1 MSSPWSFQLEV
12 MDPWLLLAPSSS
24 SIQPYLQYTTS
35 PHQIP
40 YSLPQ
45 QAKQLGIHAVWTDL
59 RVFGNWPCFIFL
71 SLRSSVHS
79 PGSGFFFF
87 FFALVIP
94 GWTSSSLLRSFLLG
108 WPLYP
113 FGSDEFRQA
122 EVGCGDHW
130 GKHLISR

>member
-87 FFALVIP
+87 FFCSCYPRLDFIFFIEIFSARLA
-94 GWTSSSLLRSFLLG
+94 
-108 WPLYP
+108 PLP
-113 FGSDEFRQA
+113 FWE
-122 EVGCGDHW
+122 
-130 GKHLISR
+130 

>member
-1 MSSPWSFQLEV
+1 MAPPGSFLILHPALLTIHYLPPP
-12 MDPWLLLAPSSS
+12 DPLFPS
-24 SIQPYLQYTTS
+24 TTG
-35 PHQIP
+35 
-40 YSLPQ
+40 
-45 QAKQLGIHAVWTDL
+45 KTLGIHAVWTDT

-87 FFALVIP
+87 ALVTP

-130 GKHLISR
+130 GKHLISW